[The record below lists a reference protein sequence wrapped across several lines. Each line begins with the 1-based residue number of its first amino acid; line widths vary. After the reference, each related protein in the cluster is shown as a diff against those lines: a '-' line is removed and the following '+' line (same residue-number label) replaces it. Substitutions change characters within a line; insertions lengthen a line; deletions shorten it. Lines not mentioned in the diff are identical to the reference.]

1 MKYYLILGLLVQKYR
16 ESMDISIHS
25 DNTLIDQ
32 LQVDQSLSQHIP
44 HYVLEDKS
52 VTEFNQKYKDLIP
65 LKELLD
71 GQLQEPL
78 MHSLN
83 IPEKLFVYEI
93 DGSVLG
99 KEITLTV
106 NDQNSNYTNGFMTKS
121 NLFQICHSI
130 LIPKILL
137 DKSNWTR
144 IRKIFEKAQKYRTSA
159 ERNDHDV
166 EVNTLHWPVTRF
178 YKFQDGRTEKHWV
191 GGKNKVVLP
200 LFKKFGTHM
209 IWLGTGRPRIRFN
222 TDFVYIDRV
231 FNLLNTLNEDQ

>member
-16 ESMDISIHS
+16 ESIDISIHS
-25 DNTLIDQ
+25 DNILIDQ
-32 LQVDQSLSQHIP
+32 LEIGQSLAQHLPNYI
-44 HYVLEDKS
+44 LQQET
-52 VTEFNQKYKDLIP
+52 VTKFNEKYKDLIP

-78 MHSLN
+78 THYLN
-83 IPEKLFVYEI
+83 CPEKLFVYEI

-121 NLFQICHSI
+121 NLFQVCHS
-130 LIPKILL
+130 LLVPKNLL
-137 DKSNWTR
+137 DKNNWKR
-144 IRKIFEKAQKYRTSA
+144 ITKIFKKAQKYRTSA
-159 ERNDHDV
+159 ERNDLNV
-166 EVNTLHWPVTRF
+166 ANNTLHWPMTKL
-178 YKFQDGRTEKHWV
+178 YKFQGNLTEQHWV
-191 GGKNKVVLP
+191 GGNNKVVLP
-200 LFKKFGTHM
+200 LVKKFGTHM

-222 TDFVYIDRV
+222 ADFPYIDRV

>member
-130 LIPKILL
+130 LIPKIL
-137 DKSNWTR
+137 
-144 IRKIFEKAQKYRTSA
+144 
-159 ERNDHDV
+159 
-166 EVNTLHWPVTRF
+166 
-178 YKFQDGRTEKHWV
+178 
-191 GGKNKVVLP
+191 
-200 LFKKFGTHM
+200 
-209 IWLGTGRPRIRFN
+209 
-222 TDFVYIDRV
+222 
-231 FNLLNTLNEDQ
+231 